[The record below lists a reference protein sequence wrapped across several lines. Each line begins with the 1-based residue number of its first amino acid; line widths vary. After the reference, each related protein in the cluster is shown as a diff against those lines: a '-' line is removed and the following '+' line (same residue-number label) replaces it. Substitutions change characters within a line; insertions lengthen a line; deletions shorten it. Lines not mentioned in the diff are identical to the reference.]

1 MVCGLL
7 VLTEVEDVCASYASG
22 KHHRD
27 KFDNKKREEQ
37 AIHWN

>member
-1 MVCGLL
+1 MVCGLP

-27 KFDNKKREEQ
+27 KFDKKK
-37 AIHWN
+37 A